1 MKASSLRRLAS
12 ASVRL
17 PAALGGCRVRAGTG
31 RAGSG
36 AVQTSQ
42 PCPRHHRHPAGGPPA
57 LDRLTERGA
66 LFENAVTQTP
76 LTPPAHASVFTGLNP
91 NVHHVRNTGGFVL
104 QSSLTT
110 MAEILQQQ
118 GWDTAVFIGASVLKK
133 LFGFNQGFA
142 GLRRPDAQAGRRGAD
157 PGVPERRAEEV
168 VDRALAWLNA
178 QSGKP
183 YLRWVHVF
191 DPYLPYEPPAPF
203 DRTCKGREYDGEGN
217 ALVAVMAD
225 HGVSAM
231 Q

>member
-1 MKASSLRRLAS
+1 
-12 ASVRL
+12 L
-17 PAALGGCRVRAGTG
+17 PVYDG
-31 RAGSG
+31 
-36 AVQTSQ
+36 QM
-42 PCPRHHRHPAGGPPA
+42 PKPAG
-57 LDRLTERGA
+57 
-66 LFENAVTQTP
+66 
-76 LTPPAHASVFTGLNP
+76 
-91 NVHHVRNTGGFVL
+91 
-104 QSSLTT
+104 
-110 MAEILQQQ
+110 AELI
-118 GWDTAVFIGASVLKK
+118 
-133 LFGFNQGFA
+133 
-142 GLRRPDAQAGRRGAD
+142 REY
-157 PGVPERRAEEV
+157 PERRAEEV